1 MFFEWDFRRGG
12 IVGGG
17 NWVGN
22 LTSFSVYSLYIC
34 FGLKFKPSS
43 WYFIPSFELV
53 VSLRNNFNRGC
64 VLEGVEFFL
73 FNLRIFKEGLGCC
86 FKILKDNRLRLREGY
101 SDKGV
106 GSIFP
111 ILAINLGNFIIAFRA
126 LIPSVYIKNNSWY
139 CALQCTISLIRSIA
153 NPTAN

>member
-1 MFFEWDFRRGG
+1 MED
-12 IVGGG
+12 
-17 NWVGN
+17 
-22 LTSFSVYSLYIC
+22 
-34 FGLKFKPSS
+34 
-43 WYFIPSFELV
+43 
-53 VSLRNNFNRGC
+53 
-64 VLEGVEFFL
+64 VEFFL

-126 LIPSVYIKNNSWY
+126 LIPSVYIKNNS
-139 CALQCTISLIRSIA
+139 
-153 NPTAN
+153 